1 MLPVVVEAEEIPLLH
16 GFIGYDLYFRV
27 DAPVEVKVNSTVDV
41 VLTLKVYY
49 DDIYV
54 FDASVRIYGCGVDVN
69 STLFSDMWLKRDS
82 QYVFLFK
89 VTPREEGFLRFIISA
104 EYYFTYLGYMY
115 FEYGAVAGNITL
127 VRSITYSELVDMYNR
142 LKSDYESLL
151 SRYGE
156 LQRNYTLLLS
166 RYNDLLSNYTLLLNM
181 YQNLSASYGNLYSQY
196 SQLVGLYSGLAV
208 NYSSLL
214 AEYRSLR
221 EKYDELSRSYV
232 QLASN
237 YSMLVD
243 KYAELSTQHKS
254 LIEDYNKL
262 LGEYGKYRE
271 LYSYLAENYSKLADK
286 YSELLDTYTKLRE
299 EHAKLEKSL
308 SETGDTILKQLLTS
322 IILIAT
328 TIALSALILTRT
340 WRRK

>member
-1 MLPVVVEAEEIPLLH
+1 MLPVVVEAEELPLLH
-16 GFIGYDLYFRV
+16 GYIGYDLYFRV
-27 DAPVEVKVNSTVDV
+27 DAPVEVKVNSTVDI
-41 VLTLKVYY
+41 VLTLRVYN

-54 FDASVRIYGCGVDVN
+54 FDVSVRIYGCGVDVN
-69 STLFSDMWLKRDS
+69 STLFSDTWLKKDS

-89 VTPREEGFLRFIISA
+89 VTPRGEGFLRFIISS

-115 FEYGAVAGNITL
+115 FEYGAVAGNITV

-151 SRYGE
+151 SSYGE

-181 YQNLSASYGNLYSQY
+181 YQNLSVSYSYLYSQY
-196 SQLVGLYSGLAV
+196 SQLVGLYSSLAA

-221 EKYDELSRSYV
+221 ERYDELSRSYV

-237 YSMLVD
+237 YSALVD
-243 KYAELSTQHKS
+243 KYSKLSESYNNLASEYNALLGNYTQLSTQYS
-254 LIEDYNKL
+254 ALIEN
-262 LGEYGKYRE
+262 YRE
-271 LYSYLAENYSKLADK
+271 LRACQAHLRAPCC
-286 YSELLDTYTKLRE
+286 SEL
-299 EHAKLEKSL
+299 
-308 SETGDTILKQLLTS
+308 
-322 IILIAT
+322 
-328 TIALSALILTRT
+328 
-340 WRRK
+340 